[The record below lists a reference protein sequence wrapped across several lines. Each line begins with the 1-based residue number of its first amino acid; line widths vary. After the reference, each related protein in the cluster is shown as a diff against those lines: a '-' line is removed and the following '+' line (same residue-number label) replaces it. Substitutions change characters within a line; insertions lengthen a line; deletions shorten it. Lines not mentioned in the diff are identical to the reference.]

1 MSDTVLEHPLVRE
14 YLRELDRASLTLPAA
29 QARELREQIAAH
41 LDEALPPGATPEQ
54 VSDEIDR
61 LGDPR
66 TLAAAAAGPASR
78 TLAARARVRLARVRW
93 WTWAALAVL
102 VPALGTGAGFL
113 ISMNSAPALIASG
126 EIGWLYPADRD
137 VQVETTADAV
147 TQTAVPYRFGQRQG
161 IMVNLVNE
169 SDWTQQIVGI
179 GPRWTFGSLPG
190 TAQVSV
196 ESGPDLNVVGIPA
209 AGTRSDFALPGVIP
223 PHSARLVHVS
233 WISDMCYGAGAGGG
247 PGSGIIVDHITL
259 EVRVGLITK
268 TEDIPLQQAFELTPP
283 KHSITRNCS

>member
-1 MSDTVLEHPLVRE
+1 MNETAREHPLVRE
-14 YLRELDRASLTLPAA
+14 YLRQLDKASLTLPAA

-41 LDEALPPGATPEQ
+41 LDEALPPGATHEQ
-54 VSDEIDR
+54 VRDEIDR
-61 LGDPR
+61 LGNPR

-78 TLAARARVRLARVRW
+78 SLAARARVRLARVRW
-93 WTWAALAVL
+93 WTWVALAVL
-102 VPALGTGAGFL
+102 VPALGTGTGFL

-126 EIGWLYPADRD
+126 ASGWLYPADWH

-147 TQTAVPYRFGQRQG
+147 MQTAVPYRFGQRQG
-161 IMVNLVNE
+161 ILVELVNE
-169 SDWTQQIVGI
+169 SDWTQQIIGI

-196 ESGPDLNVVGIPA
+196 ETGPDLNVVGTPA

-233 WISDMCYGAGAGGG
+233 WTSDLCYGAGGG

-259 EVRVGLITK
+259 QVRVGMITK
-268 TEDIPLQQAFELTPP
+268 TEDIPLQQAFQLTPP
-283 KHSITRNCS
+283 KHSITRNCR

>member
-14 YLRELDRASLTLPAA
+14 YLRELDKASLTLSAA

-41 LDEALPPGATPEQ
+41 LDEALPPGATNEQ
-54 VSDEIDR
+54 VRDEIGK
-61 LGDPR
+61 LGPPR
-66 TLAAAAAGPASR
+66 SLVAAAAGPAPRS
-78 TLAARARVRLARVRW
+78 LATRLRIRLTRVRW
-93 WTWAALAVL
+93 WTWAVLAVL
-102 VPALGTGAGFL
+102 IPALGTGTGFL
-113 ISMNSAPALIASG
+113 ISMNSAPALVASG
-126 EIGWLYPADRD
+126 ESGWLYPADRD

-147 TQTAVPYRFGQRQG
+147 MQTAVPYRFGQRQG
-161 IMVNLVNE
+161 ILVNLVNE

-196 ESGPDLNVVGIPA
+196 ESGPDLNVVGTPA
-209 AGTRSDFALPGVIP
+209 AGTRSDFGLPGVIP

-233 WISDMCYGAGAGGG
+233 WTSNLCYGAGGG

-259 EVRVGLITK
+259 QVRVGMITK
-268 TEDIPLQQAFELTPP
+268 TEDIPLQQAFQLTPP
-283 KHSITRNCS
+283 KHSITHNCV

>member
-14 YLRELDRASLTLPAA
+14 YLRKLNTACASLPLA

-41 LDEALPPGATPEQ
+41 LDEALPPSATDQQ
-54 VSDEIDR
+54 VRDEIGK
-61 LGDPR
+61 LGPPR
-66 TLAAAAAGPASR
+66 SLVAAAAGPAPRS
-78 TLAARARVRLARVRW
+78 LAARLRIRLTRVRW

-102 VPALGTGAGFL
+102 IPALGTGAGFL
-113 ISMNSAPALIASG
+113 ISMNGAPLLIASG
-126 EIGWLYPADRD
+126 ESGWLYPADRD

-161 IMVNLVNE
+161 IAVELVNE
-169 SDWTQQIVGI
+169 RDWTQQIVGI
-179 GPRWTFGSLPG
+179 GPRWAFGSLPG

-196 ESGPDLNVVGIPA
+196 ESGPDLNVVGTPA

-223 PHSARLVHVS
+223 PKSARLVHVS
-233 WISDMCYGAGAGGG
+233 WTSNLCYGAGGG

-259 EVRVGLITK
+259 QVRVGIITK
-268 TEDIPLQQAFELTPP
+268 TEDIPLQQAFQLTPP
-283 KHSITRNCS
+283 KHSITRNCD